1 MGMMTR
7 QEAKNHPRQN
17 ELSACLGG
25 GTVRMADKMEIKDIT
40 EQIEDKPLLLTSDGI
55 HDHLSVDEMEQI
67 LAEDTSM
74 RERLEKM
81 IHHAIVNGSKDDI
94 SVVYVQKMRR
104 K

>member
-1 MGMMTR
+1 
-7 QEAKNHPRQN
+7 
-17 ELSACLGG
+17 
-25 GTVRMADKMEIKDIT
+25 MADKMEIKDIT